1 MTIENTHPYTL
12 EVKPSDRKPGTF
24 EWTIRRHGK
33 LIQRS
38 DRLHRS
44 EQDARKDGE
53 KAIEREFSDAQST
66 R

>member
-1 MTIENTHPYTL
+1 MNENPTYPYTL
-12 EVKPSDRKPGTF
+12 EVLPSKKRAGMF
-24 EWTIRRHGK
+24 EWAIRKHGT

-44 EQDARKDGE
+44 EADARKDGE
-53 KAIEREFSDAQST
+53 KAIERQFSDEQSP